1 VQDDKGSRQ
10 HSDINR
16 DVEDNKKE
24 EGENDEEEDF

>member
-1 VQDDKGSRQ
+1 MHDDKGSGQ

-16 DVEDNKKE
+16 DEEEKKKE